1 MGLRDGPG
9 GGLSFSPSDVVGIDS
24 VEEGYRRP
32 IPAPLCLS
40 SREESYVSD
49 GTLSRIVGISD
60 TDTVI
65 PLGGVGRADSEA

>member
-9 GGLSFSPSDVVGIDS
+9 GGLSFSPSDIVGIDS

-32 IPAPLCLS
+32 IPAQVCLS
-40 SREESYVSD
+40 SGEESDVSD